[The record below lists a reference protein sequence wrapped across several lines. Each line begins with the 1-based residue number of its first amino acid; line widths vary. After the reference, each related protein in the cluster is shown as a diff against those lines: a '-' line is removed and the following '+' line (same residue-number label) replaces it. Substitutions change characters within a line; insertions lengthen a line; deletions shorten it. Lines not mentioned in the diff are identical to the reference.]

1 MTAGL
6 LPALGLIASVLVAP
20 TVMASVA
27 ITIIGSVVAIAVIG
41 SAITVVATAIVS
53 SVITDLFNGRIAF
66 RLKWQSSDTRHRRRL
81 DLPADASGYKYCGG
95 HHTGN

>member
-41 SAITVVATAIVS
+41 SVIAISIAVITTAVATAIMSPSVS
-53 SVITDLFNGRIAF
+53 VVIGNLFSRGIAF
-66 RLKWQSSDTRHRRRL
+66 R
-81 DLPADASGYKYCGG
+81 
-95 HHTGN
+95 